1 MQKFI
6 KVNSFLLV
14 LGVLFISCDTTNSPY
29 SDVSNNS
36 TMKDGSLANL
46 LETTYELNDGA
57 TKGAQVTVDRDPDG
71 GYTTFTY
78 TVKNVITTGSN
89 KTLTDFTLALPECY
103 GEPYS
108 FSPVTNEDGAG
119 FYNEETSEISWST
132 TVPNPAANNTRIFT
146 ITYEGDIPAGTI
158 DANITRQGDTGQV
171 FSGSVAGPACVQDQ
185 NVTISGTLFI
195 DMIITDGILHPGEA
209 GLENIE
215 VKLLQNGNTFATTTT
230 SEWGGYSFDVPVSS
244 GNYTLEVPETLV
256 DFVYYEIFDYTPST
270 ERPTPNT
277 YLIGTDS
284 GDVLEI
290 NFGYVLNTEQMTQ
303 DLLSGVVETNTKSWQ
318 YWALQLR
325 NPANNERLLGRNP
338 NIDFTK
344 DDLVEILDEI
354 EGFYLEDPFQFGNI
368 GDTNRLKA
376 ALDILHMR
384 GPYDADLNELLR
396 ELLTAQLNVLS
407 KERGALIEYNENGDP
422 ILNDPFNTAIIIY
435 GEQEACKALVGPE
448 NCIFTFTPSGG
459 SSFAPNVNALKIN
472 GVSTTGTISYSLS
485 GTSTLSAFNG
495 TGGIGSR

>member
-1 MQKFI
+1 MQRFLKF
-6 KVNSFLLV
+6 NSFLLV
-14 LGVLFISCDTTNSPY
+14 LGLLLISCDTTNSPY
-29 SDVSNNS
+29 SDLSNDS
-36 TMKDGSLANL
+36 TIKDGSLANL
-46 LETTYELNDGA
+46 LDDTYELNDG
-57 TKGAQVTVDRDPDG
+57 TIKGAQVTVDRDLDDSF
-71 GYTTFTY
+71 TTFTF

-89 KTLTDFTLALPECY
+89 TTLTGFKLALPSCLP
-103 GEPYS
+103 EPTFIPDADNGGIFDEDEFTITWGTTIPAPPS
-108 FSPVTNEDGAG
+108 NNERT
-119 FYNEETSEISWST
+119 Y
-132 TVPNPAANNTRIFT
+132 T

-171 FSGSVAGPACVQDQ
+171 FSGSVAGPACVQEQ
-185 NVTISGTLFI
+185 NVTVSGTLFI
-195 DMIITDGILHPGEA
+195 DMIITDGELHPGEA

-303 DLLSGVVETNTKSWQ
+303 DLLSGVVETNTKPWQ

-325 NPANNERLLGRNP
+325 NPANNERLIGRNP
-338 NIDFTK
+338 NINFTK
-344 DDLVEILDEI
+344 NDLVEILDEI

-384 GPYDADLNELLR
+384 GPLDTDLKELLR

-407 KERGALIEYNENGDP
+407 KQRGALIEYNENGDP
-422 ILNDPFNTAIIIY
+422 ILNDPFNTAIMIY

-448 NCIFTFTPSGG
+448 NCIFTPQS
-459 SSFAPNVNALKIN
+459 SSFAPKVNALRIN
-472 GVSTTGTISYSLS
+472 GVNTTGTISYSLS

>member
-14 LGVLFISCDTTNSPY
+14 LGVLFLSCDTTNSPY

-46 LETTYELNDGA
+46 LETTYELNDGD
-57 TKGAQVTVDRDPDG
+57 TQGAQVIVNRVYEDG
-71 GYTTFTY
+71 LTTFTY
-78 TVKNVITTGSN
+78 VVTNISTAAGN
-89 KTLTDFTLALPECY
+89 PILNDFTLELPSCA
-103 GEPYS
+103 GELEGYTP
-108 FSPVTNEDGAG
+108 FSEADYTDNR
-119 FYNEETSEISWST
+119 ISWST
-132 TVPNPAANNTRIFT
+132 EIQPNPSAPNNTKTYT
-146 ITYEGDIPAGTI
+146 ITYEGNIPAGMIDNATI
-158 DANITRQGDTGQV
+158 SQKNTEIV
-171 FSGSVAGPACVQDQ
+171 FTGSVPGPACVQDQ

-284 GDVLEI
+284 EDVLEI

-344 DDLVEILDEI
+344 DDLVEILNEI
-354 EGFYLEDPFQFGNI
+354 EGFYLKDPFQFGSI
-368 GDTNRLKA
+368 SGTNRLKA

-435 GEQEACKALVGPE
+435 GEQEACKALVGPD

-472 GVSTTGTISYSLS
+472 GVSTSGTISYSLS
-485 GTSTLSAFNG
+485 GTTTLKAFNG